1 MDDRQLNEHTMTGK
15 RDYQFESPEISS
27 PKRRDY
33 DEIDRSEIFER
44 NRQYKGREA
53 AYRRSHGYYKGGIG
67 KRPQRG
73 YGGQPLEY
81 DTGKLTTGQKIWI
94 ATGICGLTLIPV
106 AIVVLFIVAL
116 M

>member
-1 MDDRQLNEHTMTGK
+1 MGDRRLGEHTRVGK

-27 PKRRDY
+27 LKRRDY
-33 DEIDRSEIFER
+33 DKTDHSEIFER

-53 AYRRSHGYYKGGIG
+53 AYRRSHGYSKEGLG